1 MVWSCDFTMW
11 HPHGKWCD
19 HVTSPCDIQHESG
32 FRHVGIITGYSSEID
47 SLRAKIL
54 RNHERTNQLVE
65 SLQVRLSISRLPV
78 VSHKSFFRVLELS
91 KSQAVKAE
99 KCPDLSRQ
107 WLFLECDPHL
117 EGCYLSVSLFASV
130 CMSVSLS
137 VCLSIYLPLS
147 LSVRLPVSLSVCLSS
162 CLSVCLS
169 VCPPACLSLCLPVC
183 LSVVYLH
190 EWWPLPEELSEWLFI
205 CLFVCCFYCYCCRI
219 DHTQSK
225 IRFRYIKLFSM

>member
-91 KSQAVKAE
+91 KSQAMKAE

-107 WLFLECDPHL
+107 LVCDPHI
-117 EGCYLSVSLFASV
+117 E
-130 CMSVSLS
+130 
-137 VCLSIYLPLS
+137 
-147 LSVRLPVSLSVCLSS
+147 
-162 CLSVCLS
+162 LSVCLS
-169 VCPPACLSLCLPVC
+169 VCYLSVSLSAFVCLCVCLSIYLCLCLSACLSVS
-183 LSVVYLH
+183 LSSIYMNDDLYQKNFQ
-190 EWWPLPEELSEWLFI
+190 SD
-205 CLFVCCFYCYCCRI
+205 CLFVC
-219 DHTQSK
+219 
-225 IRFRYIKLFSM
+225 LFVAFIVTVAELTTLSPRSVSGI

>member
-91 KSQAVKAE
+91 KSQAMKAE

-107 WLFLECDPHL
+107 LVCDPHI
-117 EGCYLSVSLFASV
+117 E
-130 CMSVSLS
+130 
-137 VCLSIYLPLS
+137 
-147 LSVRLPVSLSVCLSS
+147 
-162 CLSVCLS
+162 LSVCLS
-169 VCPPACLSLCLPVC
+169 VCYLSAFVCLCVCLSIYLCLCLSACLSVS
-183 LSVVYLH
+183 LSSIYMNDDLYQKNFQ
-190 EWWPLPEELSEWLFI
+190 SD
-205 CLFVCCFYCYCCRI
+205 CLFVC
-219 DHTQSK
+219 
-225 IRFRYIKLFSM
+225 LFVAFIVTVAELTTLSPRSVSGI